1 MSDQRTYQQAQQLLE
16 SNDIFVMPAEVHGII
31 TGLLA
36 CGVDIEEKDY
46 QGLLCDVLNDGI
58 SFEKNL
64 KHWLSELYTQVV
76 ESFTNEQLQ
85 FEMLLPDEED
95 SLIDQANALV
105 AWVNG
110 FLLGFGLKQQDYGK
124 ISGDVKEVIQD
135 FTEISRLDTH
145 FDETEE
151 DKQALHE
158 VLEYVRVSAMLCLS
172 ELGKHENTAQTS
184 KTLH

>member
-158 VLEYVRVSAMLCLS
+158 VLEYVRVSAMLCFS
-172 ELGKHENTAQTS
+172 ELGKRENTAQRS

>member
-1 MSDQRTYQQAQQLLE
+1 MSEQRSYQAAQQLLE

-36 CGVDIEEKDY
+36 CGLDIEEHEY

-64 KHWLSELYTQVV
+64 KQWLSEIYTQVV
-76 ESFTNEQLQ
+76 ESFANEQLQ
-85 FEMLLPDEED
+85 FELMLPDEEE
-95 SLIDQANALV
+95 SLVDQANALV

-124 ISGDVKEVIQD
+124 LSDDVKEVIQD

-145 FDETEE
+145 FDESEE

-158 VLEYVRVSAMLCLS
+158 VLEYVRVSALLCFA
-172 ELGKHENTAQTS
+172 ELGKLDTTATTS

>member
-64 KHWLSELYTQVV
+64 KHWLSELYTEVV

-158 VLEYVRVSAMLCLS
+158 VLEYVRVSAMLCFS

>member
-1 MSDQRTYQQAQQLLE
+1 MSEQPSYQQAQLLLE
-16 SNDIFVMPAEVHGII
+16 SNDIFVMPAEVQGII

-36 CGVDIEEKDY
+36 CGLDIEEKDY
-46 QGLLCDVLNDGI
+46 LGLLSDVLNDGI
-58 SFEKNL
+58 SFEKTL
-64 KHWLSELYTQVV
+64 KQWLSELYSQAV
-76 ESFTNEQLQ
+76 ESFSNEQLQ
-85 FEMLLPDEED
+85 FELMLPDEEE

-110 FLLGFGLKQQDYGK
+110 FLLGFGLKQKDYGK
-124 ISGDVKEVIQD
+124 LSDDVKEVIQD

-158 VLEYVRVSAMLCLS
+158 VLEYVRVSAMLCFA
-172 ELGKHENTAQTS
+172 ELGKRESTAPTS

>member
-1 MSDQRTYQQAQQLLE
+1 MSENQSYQDAQQLLE
-16 SNDIFVMPAEVHGII
+16 KNGIFVMPAEVHGLVS
-31 TGLLA
+31 GLLA
-36 CGVDIEEKDY
+36 CGLDIDEKDY
-46 QGLLCDVLNDGI
+46 LGLLSDVLNDGL
-58 SFEKNL
+58 SFERSL
-64 KHWLSELYTQVV
+64 KPWLSSLYSDVV
-76 ESFTNEQLQ
+76 ARFSKEQLQ
-85 FEMLLPDEED
+85 FDLLLPDEEE

-124 ISGDVKEVIQD
+124 LSGDVKEVIQD

-145 FDETEE
+145 FEESEE

-158 VLEYVRVSAMLCLS
+158 VIEYVRVSSMLCFA
-172 ELGKHENTAQTS
+172 ELGKQESTTTAS